1 MSFCES
7 AFAPALRRGGRAIG
21 TVAALAVLCAVAT
34 GTAPAAAQVTEDV
47 KVAVIDVERILLE
60 SERGKAA
67 LDEIEALRAQKQEE
81 GEAMQQE
88 IAELQQRIREGRLSL
103 SEDKLSELQKEL
115 EDKSIALRRFQD
127 DANRELSK
135 KRDEVLKAVEDS
147 VFPVIN
153 DVGEAGD
160 YTLIFNKFSSGLVYA
175 DEAADITDEVIERYN
190 ESSAGE
196 AQGSGAGVTDEGGE

>member
-1 MSFCES
+1 MPFCES
-7 AFAPALRRGGRAIG
+7 AFAPALRRGGLAVG
-21 TVAALAVLCAVAT
+21 MVAALTLLTAVAF
-34 GTAPAAAQVTEDV
+34 GTSPAAAQVTEDV

-67 LDEIEALRAQKQEE
+67 LDEIESLRAQKQEE

-103 SEDKLSELQKEL
+103 SEDKLSELQKQL
-115 EDKSIALRRFQD
+115 EDKTIALRRFQD

-190 ESSAGE
+190 QSSAGQ
-196 AQGSGAGVTDEGGE
+196 AGGSDAAASDEGGE

>member
-1 MSFCES
+1 MEIIATTVIVC
-7 AFAPALRRGGRAIG
+7 
-21 TVAALAVLCAVAT
+21 TVACLA
-34 GTAPAAAQVTEDV
+34 APAAAQVTENV

-81 GEAMQQE
+81 GQAMQQE

-103 SEDKLSELQKEL
+103 SEDKLSELQKQL
-115 EDKSIALRRFQD
+115 EDKTIALRRFQD

-153 DVGEAGD
+153 DVGKAGD

-190 ESSAGE
+190 GSSAGDVE
-196 AQGSGAGVTDEGGE
+196 GADAAASDEGGE